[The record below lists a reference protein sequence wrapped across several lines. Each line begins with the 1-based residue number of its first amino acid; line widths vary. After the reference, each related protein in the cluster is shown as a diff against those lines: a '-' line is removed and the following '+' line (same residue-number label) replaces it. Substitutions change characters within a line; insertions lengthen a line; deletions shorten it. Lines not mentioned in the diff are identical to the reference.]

1 MLVAE
6 IPEQTGPDVEQ
17 KLKTKSG
24 GEFEVPGGVPRGAR
38 ARGPQ
43 FTPPQR
49 FATFALRLQPFAS
62 EFRDGAPVCSE
73 NDAFPERKGD
83 LNFATEHRSAAKT
96 MPGSGDAGTRAE
108 ISVSLQTG
116 ARSPVACSSA
126 CLFSGCLFTGC
137 LLRRFS
143 RLLMR
148 VSFWIK
154 IWKLDFCWHRLWH
167 LGLHSLTSW
176 SLVLLFVLFGRTVP
190 MIRRPRLQDAYLMLF
205 LHHLLRHLLH
215 RRHHHRLGRHSLSL
229 SKILLPSLKWS
240 MLLQTVCRLFS
251 LRIN

>member
-73 NDAFPERKGD
+73 NDAFPERNGD
-83 LNFATEHRSAAKT
+83 LNFATEHMSAAKT
-96 MPGSGDAGTRAE
+96 MPGSAESGTRAE

-116 ARSPVACSSA
+116 ARSPVGNPPPDSA
-126 CLFSGCLFTGC
+126 SQ
-137 LLRRFS
+137 LLLYVCS
-143 RLLMR
+143 RLL
-148 VSFWIK
+148 WN
-154 IWKLDFCWHRLWH
+154 LATEHRPAAK
-167 LGLHSLTSW
+167 TM
-176 SLVLLFVLFGRTVP
+176 P
-190 MIRRPRLQDAYLMLF
+190 F
-205 LHHLLRHLLH
+205 LSEK
-215 RRHHHRLGRHSLSL
+215 G
-229 SKILLPSLKWS
+229 
-240 MLLQTVCRLFS
+240 T
-251 LRIN
+251 

>member
-116 ARSPVACSSA
+116 ARSPVACSPVGIEFGSS
-126 CLFSGCLFTGC
+126 LDRVGTELGSSWNRTG
-137 LLRRFS
+137 
-143 RLLMR
+143 
-148 VSFWIK
+148 IE
-154 IWKLDFCWHRLWH
+154 
-167 LGLHSLTSW
+167 LGSNWVRIGIELASSW
-176 SLVLLFVLFGRTVP
+176 DRIG
-190 MIRRPRLQDAYLMLF
+190 IE
-205 LHHLLRHLLH
+205 
-215 RRHHHRLGRHSLSL
+215 LG
-229 SKILLPSLKWS
+229 
-240 MLLQTVCRLFS
+240 
-251 LRIN
+251 

>member
-73 NDAFPERKGD
+73 NDAFPERNGD
-83 LNFATEHRSAAKT
+83 LNFATEHTSAAKT
-96 MPGSGDAGTRAE
+96 MPGSGESGNQRFAADR
-108 ISVSLQTG
+108 
-116 ARSPVACSSA
+116 CS
-126 CLFSGCLFTGC
+126 FTGC
-137 LLRRFS
+137 LCNRQPVQQATGEQATSELAT
-143 RLLMR
+143 
-148 VSFWIK
+148 
-154 IWKLDFCWHRLWH
+154 
-167 LGLHSLTSW
+167 GESLTNS
-176 SLVLLFVLFGRTVP
+176 SGICRNPLDTNPFSSVVQSFRTLAGIP
-190 MIRRPRLQDAYLMLF
+190 QESPRN
-205 LHHLLRHLLH
+205 
-215 RRHHHRLGRHSLSL
+215 
-229 SKILLPSLKWS
+229 P
-240 MLLQTVCRLFS
+240 
-251 LRIN
+251 